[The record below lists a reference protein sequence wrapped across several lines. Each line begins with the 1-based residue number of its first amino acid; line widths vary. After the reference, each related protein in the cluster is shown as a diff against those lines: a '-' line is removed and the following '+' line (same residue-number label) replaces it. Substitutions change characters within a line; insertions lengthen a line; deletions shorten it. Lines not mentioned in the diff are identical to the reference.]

1 MKDTIKHPEESLEII
16 RSMIARTRKSF
27 HNNSFYFLLWGAL
40 MFLAGITEFSLLK
53 YTSTALYWI
62 GWPAFGLVGGVASM
76 LYGMK
81 QEKKANGESFTD
93 TVVGYIWLA
102 YGISLICLIVTAIL
116 VNVNPG
122 IFVLLLTGL
131 PTFLT
136 GFVLQHTP
144 LKFGGVVFW
153 IAGITSIFA
162 PDLYVPLIFSGAIV
176 LGYLLPGLSLMNTE
190 KKSHV

>member
-1 MKDTIKHPEESLEII
+1 MKDTIHHPEESLEII

-27 HNNSFYFLLWGAL
+27 HNNSFYFLLWGVL
-40 MFLAGITEFSLLK
+40 MFLAGITEFMLLK
-53 YTSTALYWI
+53 YTTTAYFWI
-62 GWPAFGLVGGVASM
+62 GWPGYSLVGGVVSA
-76 LYGMK
+76 LYANR
-81 QEKKANGESFTD
+81 QEKSANGESFTD

-102 YGISLICLIVTAIL
+102 YGISLVCLIATAIL
-116 VNVNPG
+116 VNVNPA

-136 GFVLQHTP
+136 GFILRHNP

-153 IAGITSIFA
+153 VAGITSIFT
-162 PDLYVPLIFSGAIV
+162 PELYVPLIFSGAIV

-190 KKSHV
+190 KNQHV